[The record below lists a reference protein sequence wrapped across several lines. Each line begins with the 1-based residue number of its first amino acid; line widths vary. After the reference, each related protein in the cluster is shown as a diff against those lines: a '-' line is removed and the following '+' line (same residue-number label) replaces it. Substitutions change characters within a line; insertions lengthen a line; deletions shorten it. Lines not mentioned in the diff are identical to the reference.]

1 MKPQSPEALDYT
13 RRHGYLTAQYA
24 VRDVYDA
31 LVELITNSDDSYFR
45 MSKADG
51 QILIEVDHK
60 YKGNSKIIV
69 KDRVIEH

>member
-1 MKPQSPEALDYT
+1 M
-13 RRHGYLTAQYA
+13 
-24 VRDVYDA
+24 
-31 LVELITNSDDSYFR
+31 ELITNSDDSYFR

-60 YKGNSKIIV
+60 YEGNSKIIV